1 MLALAAI
8 ADVAMGFGKGV
19 MGAAMDYARGDV
31 MGMAKG
37 LFTTIKTAT
46 STNGAEQVTKDTR
59 TSGADVVM
67 LSGW

>member
-1 MLALAAI
+1 
-8 ADVAMGFGKGV
+8 MGFGKGV

-37 LFTTIKTAT
+37 LFSTIKTAT
-46 STNGAEQVTKDTR
+46 NTNGAEEKTR
-59 TSGADVVM
+59 ATRSSGADVIS